1 MNIGIASDHAG
12 FKLKEQLKE
21 ELERRGID
29 ITDYGTK
36 SEESC
41 DYPDFAHPLAISINN
56 ENELGIA
63 ICGSGNGINMTLN
76 KHPHIRSAIVWN
88 KELSELARQHNN
100 ANVITIPA
108 RFVDFDTAL
117 ESVKV
122 FIETDFEGGRHQR
135 RVEKI
140 SINK

>member
-29 ITDYGTK
+29 IADYGTK